1 MTGFHTCALPI
12 YAICFAVNSI
22 ENYRNLLTLENNI
35 KKYKPVFK
43 YEYFDDKFLDRTY
56 YTRSML
62 VKIDDF
68 SCQPCL
74 SLDRKN
80 HIELILEVYDK
91 SDRKTQMQ
99 LRKTR
104 PIDKLMAYSKYVKS
118 YNDYQSLKSHVI
130 SQAINPLGPNYYLNF
145 DDVESLIKRRAQFNH
160 A

>member
-1 MTGFHTCALPI
+1 MSTRNAFHQYFEQDVFNTI
-12 YAICFAVNSI
+12 DRYAICFAVNSI

-56 YTRSML
+56 YNRSML

-80 HIELILEVYDK
+80 HIELILEVY
-91 SDRKTQMQ
+91 
-99 LRKTR
+99 
-104 PIDKLMAYSKYVKS
+104 
-118 YNDYQSLKSHVI
+118 
-130 SQAINPLGPNYYLNF
+130 
-145 DDVESLIKRRAQFNH
+145 
-160 A
+160 